1 MRLLF
6 KDHALASMVVL
17 SRRIDIQHGGLL
29 VREVEIIGAFV
40 GDLDF
45 GGRQLFGY
53 NSSRVPLSCRH
64 SIIELARLVADRL
77 HHHGLIRAAHW
88 HTAYLLLLIHVSL
101 GAVRALRI
109 AQLVRAML
117 VMRLASLLPAFNATS
132 LQSMIPLMIRREEA
146 LGSLV
151 LACDESE
158 ARIRLV
164 IDILL
169 VDHAEVATVSVQGP
183 TSVRAVERGPLE
195 LHRHLHPL

>member
-1 MRLLF
+1 M
-6 KDHALASMVVL
+6 
-17 SRRIDIQHGGLL
+17 
-29 VREVEIIGAFV
+29 
-40 GDLDF
+40 
-45 GGRQLFGY
+45 
-53 NSSRVPLSCRH
+53 
-64 SIIELARLVADRL
+64 ADRL
-77 HHHGLIRAAHW
+77 HHHGLIRAAHR
-88 HTAYLLLLIHVSL
+88 HAANLLLLLIHVSL
-101 GAVRALRI
+101 GAVGALRI

-117 VMRLASLLPAFNATS
+117 VMRLASLLPAFNATP
-132 LQSMIPLMIRREEA
+132 LQSLIPVMIRREEA

-164 IDILL
+164 IDIFL